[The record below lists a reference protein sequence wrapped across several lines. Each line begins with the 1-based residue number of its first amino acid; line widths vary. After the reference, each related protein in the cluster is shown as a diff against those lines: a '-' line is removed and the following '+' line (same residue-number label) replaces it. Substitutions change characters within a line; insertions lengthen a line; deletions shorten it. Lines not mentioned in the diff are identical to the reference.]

1 MLDKALA
8 FVRRNIGTM
17 VIIDNDGKR
26 TDVPHYPMKALREA
40 IANALI
46 HRDYSINTDSAY
58 IYLRIF
64 DDRIEILNPGGLYGN
79 NRLENLGSDN
89 ILEVRNNTIIRL
101 LEDTTDIVE
110 NRHTGIATMREE
122 MKKMNLPEPE
132 FENIR
137 GTFKVTFR
145 KEKKE
150 INTKN
155 ETEQF
160 SDRQDRT
167 EMDRNKKMKTTQ
179 ERILDLI
186 MEDSKMTQIQ
196 MAEKLEVTRSTI
208 SSNLKILKEKGIIE
222 RIGSDR
228 NGYWK
233 TEQFLGKQNRTEV
246 DRNKKMKPI
255 QEKIL
260 DLIIENSKI
269 TQIQMA
275 KRLGV
280 TRSTISLNLKI
291 LKEKGIIKRVG
302 SDRNGYWKILK

>member
-1 MLDKALA
+1 
-8 FVRRNIGTM
+8 
-17 VIIDNDGKR
+17 
-26 TDVPHYPMKALREA
+26 
-40 IANALI
+40 
-46 HRDYSINTDSAY
+46 
-58 IYLRIF
+58 
-64 DDRIEILNPGGLYGN
+64 
-79 NRLENLGSDN
+79 
-89 ILEVRNNTIIRL
+89 
-101 LEDTTDIVE
+101 
-110 NRHTGIATMREE
+110 

-150 INTKN
+150 ISTKN

-167 EMDRNKKMKTTQ
+167 EMDRNEKMKPIQERILDLIMEDSKMTQIQMAEKLGVTRSTVSSNLKVLKEKGVIERIGSDRNGYWKTEQFLGKQNRIEVDRNKKMKTTQ

-280 TRSTISLNLKI
+280 TRSTISSNLKI
-291 LKEKGIIKRVG
+291 LKEKGIIERVG

>member
-1 MLDKALA
+1 
-8 FVRRNIGTM
+8 
-17 VIIDNDGKR
+17 
-26 TDVPHYPMKALREA
+26 
-40 IANALI
+40 
-46 HRDYSINTDSAY
+46 
-58 IYLRIF
+58 
-64 DDRIEILNPGGLYGN
+64 
-79 NRLENLGSDN
+79 
-89 ILEVRNNTIIRL
+89 
-101 LEDTTDIVE
+101 
-110 NRHTGIATMREE
+110 
-122 MKKMNLPEPE
+122 
-132 FENIR
+132 
-137 GTFKVTFR
+137 
-145 KEKKE
+145 
-150 INTKN
+150 
-155 ETEQF
+155 
-160 SDRQDRT
+160 
-167 EMDRNKKMKTTQ
+167 MKTTQ

-196 MAEKLEVTRSTI
+196 MAEKLGVTRSTV
-208 SSNLKILKEKGIIE
+208 SSNLKVLKEKGVIE

-246 DRNKKMKPI
+246 DRNKKMKTI